1 MLSRLYTIRD
11 TVAQDLFGG
20 IIRVNNDEVA
30 RRNFHDAL
38 AADQGPF
45 KGHEADYELIFIG
58 TIDNFGDIAAPDTD
72 PPVIA
77 RGADWIAAN
86 NTKPELLK

>member
-1 MLSRLYTIRD
+1 MKSRLYTIRD

-30 RRNFHDAL
+30 RRQFHDGL
-38 AADQGPF
+38 AQDNGPL
-45 KGHEADYELIFIG
+45 KGHEADYDLIFLG
-58 TIDNFGDIAAPDTD
+58 TIDADGNIDPDNLL
-72 PPVIA
+72 IA

-86 NTKPELLK
+86 NQKPELLK

>member
-1 MLSRLYTIRD
+1 MLSRLYVIRD
-11 TVAQDLFGG
+11 IIAQDLFGG

-38 AADQGPF
+38 TTEQGPF
-45 KGHEADYELIFIG
+45 KGHEADYELIYLG
-58 TIDNFGDIAAPDTD
+58 AIDNTGAIAPFE
-72 PPVIA
+72 PPLTIA

-86 NTKPELLK
+86 NQKPELLK

>member
-1 MLSRLYTIRD
+1 MLSRLYVIRD
-11 TVAQDLFGG
+11 IIADDLFGG

-38 AADQGPF
+38 TAEQGPF
-45 KGHEADYELIFIG
+45 KGHEADYDLIYLG
-58 TIDNFGDIAAPDTD
+58 TIDHQGLIVDINQT
-72 PPVIA
+72 VVA

-86 NTKPELLK
+86 NQNPELLK

>member
-1 MLSRLYTIRD
+1 MMSRLYVIRD
-11 TVAQDLFGG
+11 TVAKDLFGG

-38 AADQGPF
+38 AQDNGPF
-45 KGHEADYELIFIG
+45 KGHEADYELISLG
-58 TIDNFGDIAAPDTD
+58 TIDNNGNIEPQNLL
-72 PPVIA
+72 IA

-86 NTKPELLK
+86 NQKPELLK